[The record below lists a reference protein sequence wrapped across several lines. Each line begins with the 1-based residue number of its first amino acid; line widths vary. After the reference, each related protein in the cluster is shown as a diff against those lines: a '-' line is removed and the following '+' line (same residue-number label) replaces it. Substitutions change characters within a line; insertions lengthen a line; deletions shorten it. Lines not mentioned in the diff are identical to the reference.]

1 MYFNLI
7 IRADESQAVHHSRMF
22 EYTAPEVKRLFEQD
36 DEPDL
41 SALCELPT
49 IMVKEFGPETGK
61 QTARIGYIDSPSMCP
76 TMKNPIFCFPSDL
89 LIERQILGGK
99 TYTPNQ
105 LKWVGQH
112 TGWTVFEGDPF
123 RILFGD
129 GFPGAAKAVQSAPID
144 ETKAVQSAPIDET
157 LIAVMMPFNRGHHS
171 VDRVFGAIR
180 NGVEAVGKTARR
192 VDELNTPTD
201 IPDDV
206 RNLIRSSYGVIVDL
220 TGLNSNVLYELGF
233 ADGLGKIPIL
243 IHESPIGKLP
253 FDFSSRRVFTYHD
266 DKEGLEIFSRKLSDI
281 LREL

>member
-1 MYFNLI
+1 
-7 IRADESQAVHHSRMF
+7 
-22 EYTAPEVKRLFEQD
+22 
-36 DEPDL
+36 
-41 SALCELPT
+41 
-49 IMVKEFGPETGK
+49 
-61 QTARIGYIDSPSMCP
+61 MCP
-76 TMKNPIFCFPSDL
+76 TMKNPILYFSSDL
-89 LIERQILGGK
+89 LKERQILGDE

-123 RILFGD
+123 CILFRD
-129 GFPGAAKAVQSAPID
+129 GLPGAA
-144 ETKAVQSAPIDET
+144 KAVQSAPIDET

-192 VDELNTPTD
+192 VDEINTPTD

-206 RNLIRSSYGVIVDL
+206 RNLIRSSYAVIVDL

-233 ADGLGKIPIL
+233 ADGLGKKPIL

-253 FDFSSRRVFTYHD
+253 FDFSSKRVFTYHD
-266 DKEGLEIFSRKLSDI
+266 DKENLESFSRKLSDI
-281 LREL
+281 LRAL

>member
-7 IRADESQAVHHSRMF
+7 IRADESEPMLDSRMF
-22 EYTAPEVKRLFEQD
+22 ESTDREIKRLFERNGK
-36 DEPDL
+36 PDL
-41 SALCELPT
+41 RALCDLPT
-49 IMVKEFGPETGK
+49 IMVKEFGPDTGK

-76 TMKNPIFCFPSDL
+76 TMKNPIFSFLSDL
-89 LIERQILGGK
+89 LVERQILGRE
-99 TYTPNQ
+99 TSTPNQ
-105 LKWVGQH
+105 LKWVGQR
-112 TGWTVFEGDPF
+112 TRWTVFEGDPF

-144 ETKAVQSAPIDET
+144 ETKAVQSVPIDET

-180 NGVEAVGKTARR
+180 NGVESVGKTARR

-220 TGLNSNVLYELGF
+220 TDLNSNVLYELGF
-233 ADGLGKIPIL
+233 ADGLGKKPIL
-243 IHESPIGKLP
+243 IHEYPIGKLP

-266 DKEGLEIFSRKLSDI
+266 DKEGLEIFSKKLIDI
-281 LREL
+281 LIEL

>member
-1 MYFNLI
+1 
-7 IRADESQAVHHSRMF
+7 
-22 EYTAPEVKRLFEQD
+22 
-36 DEPDL
+36 
-41 SALCELPT
+41 
-49 IMVKEFGPETGK
+49 
-61 QTARIGYIDSPSMCP
+61 
-76 TMKNPIFCFPSDL
+76 
-89 LIERQILGGK
+89 
-99 TYTPNQ
+99 
-105 LKWVGQH
+105 
-112 TGWTVFEGDPF
+112 
-123 RILFGD
+123 
-129 GFPGAAKAVQSAPID
+129 
-144 ETKAVQSAPIDET
+144 

-171 VDRVFGAIR
+171 VDQVFGAIR

-233 ADGLGKIPIL
+233 ADGLGKKPIL

-266 DKEGLEIFSRKLSDI
+266 DKESLEIFSRKLSDI

>member
-7 IRADESQAVHHSRMF
+7 IRADESLEMHSSRMF
-22 EYTAPEVKRLFEQD
+22 ENTDPEIKRLFELN

-41 SALCELPT
+41 NALCELPT
-49 IMVKEFGPETGK
+49 IMVREFGPDTGK
-61 QTARIGYIDSPSMCP
+61 QTARVGYIDSPSMCP

-105 LKWVGQH
+105 LKWVGQR
-112 TGWTVFEGDPF
+112 TRWTVFEGDPF

-129 GFPGAAKAVQSAPID
+129 GFPGGA
-144 ETKAVQSAPIDET
+144 KAVQSAPIDET

-171 VDRVFGAIR
+171 VDQVFGAIR

-233 ADGLGKIPIL
+233 GVKGQ
-243 IHESPIGKLP
+243 
-253 FDFSSRRVFTYHD
+253 
-266 DKEGLEIFSRKLSDI
+266 KELVEG
-281 LREL
+281 

>member
-7 IRADESQAVHHSRMF
+7 IRADESQEIHPSRMF
-22 EYTAPEVKRLFEQD
+22 ENTDRAIRQRFMRD

-41 SALCELPT
+41 EALCQLPT
-49 IMVKEFGPETGK
+49 IMVREFGPQTGK
-61 QTARIGYIDSPSMCP
+61 QTARIGYIDHPS
-76 TMKNPIFCFPSDL
+76 TRAEMKTPILCFPSDL
-89 LIERQILGGK
+89 LIEKRILGRGPH
-99 TYTPNQ
+99 TPNQ

-129 GFPGAAKAVQSAPID
+129 GFPGAAKVVQSAPID
-144 ETKAVQSAPIDET
+144 ETKADQSAPIDET

-206 RNLIRSSYGVIVDL
+206 RNLIRSSCGVIVDL

-233 ADGLGKIPIL
+233 ADGLGKKPIL

-266 DKEGLEIFSRKLSDI
+266 DKENLEIFSRKLSDI

>member
-7 IRADESQAVHHSRMF
+7 IRADESSAMPSSRMF
-22 EYTAPEVKRLFEQD
+22 ENTDPEIKQSFERNGK
-36 DEPDL
+36 PNL
-41 SALCELPT
+41 RALCDLPT
-49 IMVKEFGPETGK
+49 IMVKEFELGTGK

-89 LIERQILGGK
+89 LIEKQILGDE

-105 LKWVGQH
+105 LKWVGHH
-112 TGWTVFEGDPF
+112 TRWTVFEGDPY

-129 GFPGAAKAVQSAPID
+129 GFPGAAKAVQSAP
-144 ETKAVQSAPIDET
+144 VDET

-171 VDRVFGAIR
+171 VDQVFGAIR
-180 NGVEAVGKTARR
+180 NGVEAVGKTTRR
-192 VDELNTPTD
+192 VDEFNTPTD

-220 TGLNSNVLYELGF
+220 TDLNSNVLYELGF
-233 ADGLGKIPIL
+233 ADGLGKKPIL
-243 IHESPIGKLP
+243 IHEGPIGKLP

-266 DKEGLEIFSRKLSDI
+266 DKENLEIFSRKLSDI

>member
-7 IRADESQAVHHSRMF
+7 IRADESQEIHPSRMF
-22 EYTAPEVKRLFEQD
+22 ENTDRAIRQQFTRD
-36 DEPDL
+36 GEPDL
-41 SALCELPT
+41 GALCQLPT
-49 IMVKEFGPETGK
+49 IMMREFGPQTGK
-61 QTARIGYIDSPSMCP
+61 QIARIGYIDYPSRRAE
-76 TMKNPIFCFPSDL
+76 MKNPILQFSSDL
-89 LIERQILGGK
+89 LIKKQILGDES
-99 TYTPNQ
+99 YTPRQ
-105 LKWVGQH
+105 LEWVGQH
-112 TGWTVFEGDPF
+112 TGWSVFEGDPF
-123 RILFGD
+123 RLLFGD
-129 GFPGAAKAVQSAPID
+129 GFPGAVKAVQSAPID
-144 ETKAVQSAPIDET
+144 ETEAVQSAPIDET

-220 TGLNSNVLYELGF
+220 TDLNSNVLYELGF
-233 ADGLGKIPIL
+233 ADGLGKKPIL
-243 IHESPIGKLP
+243 IHESPIGNLP

-266 DKEGLEIFSRKLSDI
+266 DKENLEIFSRKLSDI

>member
-7 IRADESQAVHHSRMF
+7 IRADESQEIHPSRMF
-22 EYTAPEVKRLFEQD
+22 ENTDRAIRQRFMRD

-41 SALCELPT
+41 EALCQLPT
-49 IMVKEFGPETGK
+49 IMVREFGPQTGK
-61 QTARIGYIDSPSMCP
+61 QTARIGYIDHPS
-76 TMKNPIFCFPSDL
+76 THAEMKTPILCFPSDWL
-89 LIERQILGGK
+89 VERRILGDE

-112 TGWTVFEGDPF
+112 TGWSVFEGDPF
-123 RILFGD
+123 RILFRD
-129 GFPGAAKAVQSAPID
+129 GSPGVAKAVQA
-144 ETKAVQSAPIDET
+144 APIDET

-192 VDELNTPTD
+192 VDQLNTPTD
-201 IPDDV
+201 IPNDV
-206 RNLIRSSYGVIVDL
+206 RNLIRSSYAVIVDL
-220 TGLNSNVLYELGF
+220 TDLNSNVLYELGF
-233 ADGLGKIPIL
+233 ADGLGKKPIL
-243 IHESPIGKLP
+243 IHEGPIGKLP

-266 DKEGLEIFSRKLSDI
+266 GEENLEIFSRKLSDI

>member
-7 IRADESQAVHHSRMF
+7 IRADESQEIHPSRMF
-22 EYTAPEVKRLFEQD
+22 ENTDRAIRQRFMRD

-41 SALCELPT
+41 EALCQLPT
-49 IMVKEFGPETGK
+49 IMVREFGPQTGK
-61 QTARIGYIDSPSMCP
+61 QIARIGYIDHPS
-76 TMKNPIFCFPSDL
+76 THAEMKTPILCFPSDL
-89 LIERQILGGK
+89 LIEKRILGRGQH
-99 TYTPNQ
+99 TPNQ

-129 GFPGAAKAVQSAPID
+129 GFPGAAKAVQA
-144 ETKAVQSAPIDET
+144 APIDET

-192 VDELNTPTD
+192 VDQLNTPTD

-206 RNLIRSSYGVIVDL
+206 RNLIRSSYAVIVDL
-220 TGLNSNVLYELGF
+220 TDLNSNVLYELGF
-233 ADGLGKIPIL
+233 ADGLGKKPIL
-243 IHESPIGKLP
+243 IHEGPIGKLP

-266 DKEGLEIFSRKLSDI
+266 GEENLEIFSRKLSDI

>member
-7 IRADESQAVHHSRMF
+7 IRADESQEIHPSRMF
-22 EYTAPEVKRLFEQD
+22 ENTDRAIRQRFMRD

-41 SALCELPT
+41 EALCQLPT
-49 IMVKEFGPETGK
+49 IMVREFGPQTGK

-76 TMKNPIFCFPSDL
+76 TMKNPILYFSSDL
-89 LIERQILGGK
+89 LKERQILGDE

-123 RILFGD
+123 CILFRD
-129 GFPGAAKAVQSAPID
+129 GLPGAVKAVQSAPID
-144 ETKAVQSAPIDET
+144 EVKAVQSAPIDET

-192 VDELNTPTD
+192 VDEINTPTD

-206 RNLIRSSYGVIVDL
+206 RNLIRSSYAVIVDL

-233 ADGLGKIPIL
+233 ADGLGKKPIL

-253 FDFSSRRVFTYHD
+253 FDFSSKRVFTYHD
-266 DKEGLEIFSRKLSDI
+266 DKENLESFSRKLSDI
-281 LREL
+281 LRAL